1 MVVTIFSGKF
11 LGTEFLPTLNEGSLW
26 VTAELPMSTSLKESM
41 KKTNELKKLLLHF
54 LKLQEFFPRQDEVM
68 MVQILMV
75 LVSYNL
81 LLHYSLV
88 KNGNV
93 RLLTMSSS
101 MR

>member
-1 MVVTIFSGKF
+1 MGNSRVTDEYI
-11 LGTEFLPTLNEGSLW
+11 TERVDE
-26 VTAELPMSTSLKESM
+26 
-41 KKTNELKKLLLHF
+41 KTNELKKLLLHF